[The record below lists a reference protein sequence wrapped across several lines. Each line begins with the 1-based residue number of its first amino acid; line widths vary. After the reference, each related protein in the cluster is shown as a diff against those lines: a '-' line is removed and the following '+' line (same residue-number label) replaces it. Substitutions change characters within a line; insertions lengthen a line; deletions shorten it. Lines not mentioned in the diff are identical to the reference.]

1 VGNAKK
7 FGGHQLGFRDKM
19 VENCPNFEKFTH
31 VAQHGLQRF
40 IVKNIDGG
48 EQS

>member
-1 VGNAKK
+1 MGNAKK
-7 FGGHQLGFRDKM
+7 FWGHQLRFRDKM
-19 VENCPNFEKFTH
+19 VENYPNFEKFAH

-40 IVKNIDGG
+40 VVKNIEGG